1 MISFRNTVACLQAIV
16 GLMQKLFKSLIK
28 SDYEKFFHK
37 HRALWDLSVPL
48 TLQSRWRI
56 ERFSFKSILTWNY
69 LFSIYFIKKLGL
81 DSLHSFHSFR
91 SRWRVRNHFFAKY
104 SDVNYF
110 VLYATF
116 NKVRARLTSFTSLIP
131 VEMTYWEYIC
141 KALWRE
147 LFCLI

>member
-1 MISFRNTVACLQAIV
+1 
-16 GLMQKLFKSLIK
+16 
-28 SDYEKFFHK
+28 
-37 HRALWDLSVPL
+37 
-48 TLQSRWRI
+48 
-56 ERFSFKSILTWNY
+56 
-69 LFSIYFIKKLGL
+69 
-81 DSLHSFHSFR
+81 
-91 SRWRVRNHFFAKY
+91 
-104 SDVNYF
+104 VNYF